1 MGVPRRVVATVV
13 VGLTLAGG
21 AGGAWAAT
29 HGSSAPKTHS
39 IKTQRVMANA
49 PAQHNC
55 PHMGST
61 SNQTMGADF

>member
-1 MGVPRRVVATVV
+1 MGVPRRVLATLV
-13 VGLTLAGG
+13 VGLAVAGG

-29 HGSSAPKTHS
+29 HGSSAPQTHSTKTHVV
-39 IKTQRVMANA
+39 RANA

-61 SNQTMGADF
+61 SNQTTGADF